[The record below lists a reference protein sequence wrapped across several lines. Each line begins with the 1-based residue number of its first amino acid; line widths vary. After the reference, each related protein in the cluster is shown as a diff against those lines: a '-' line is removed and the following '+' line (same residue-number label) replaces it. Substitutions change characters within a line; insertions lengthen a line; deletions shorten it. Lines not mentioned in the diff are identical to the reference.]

1 MFQKIVVPG
10 TRESDTA
17 LEVQTPHGY
26 IGFDRSGQITSL
38 GEALAIAS
46 GGRFGR
52 NDLDSSGNVNSASHS
67 GAMAIA
73 HAMQVAVREK
83 LVGRTYQMSA
93 DNYAL
98 LGARLR
104 EGQLD
109 TGQLAT
115 AAAEVV
121 TEVVTREGLLRRL
134 LKHKPLG
141 EDEVFRVEMPKQS
154 IRGQIIAT
162 KASVEIQHQECH
174 DAFYYPE
181 IIPIVAKAQTNALR
195 IKQASS
201 SAVQELFDQVT
212 IAGLTAEDRLLL
224 RAIRQ
229 CAGLGTNKQRV
240 IAGALTPRVM
250 ADTMHQIIDHPL
262 PPGALLFAADLW
274 TYILGESAFHSMF
287 DAITQHE
294 LILTG
299 QISGMF
305 GFPIITDGFRH
316 EELRVLEKGEMIA
329 LSSMEHLGVYADYG
343 PFTPQHYNLNV
354 IGQDGV
360 GVFAQEFLG
369 LCLPNSRAVSRTVM
383 AQM

>member
-38 GEALAIAS
+38 ADALSIAS

-115 AAAEVV
+115 AAAASP
-121 TEVVTREGLLRRL
+121 TGKITPLYRR
-134 LKHKPLG
+134 
-141 EDEVFRVEMPKQS
+141 
-154 IRGQIIAT
+154 
-162 KASVEIQHQECH
+162 
-174 DAFYYPE
+174 Y
-181 IIPIVAKAQTNALR
+181 
-195 IKQASS
+195 
-201 SAVQELFDQVT
+201 
-212 IAGLTAEDRLLL
+212 
-224 RAIRQ
+224 
-229 CAGLGTNKQRV
+229 
-240 IAGALTPRVM
+240 
-250 ADTMHQIIDHPL
+250 
-262 PPGALLFAADLW
+262 
-274 TYILGESAFHSMF
+274 
-287 DAITQHE
+287 
-294 LILTG
+294 
-299 QISGMF
+299 
-305 GFPIITDGFRH
+305 
-316 EELRVLEKGEMIA
+316 
-329 LSSMEHLGVYADYG
+329 
-343 PFTPQHYNLNV
+343 
-354 IGQDGV
+354 
-360 GVFAQEFLG
+360 
-369 LCLPNSRAVSRTVM
+369 
-383 AQM
+383 